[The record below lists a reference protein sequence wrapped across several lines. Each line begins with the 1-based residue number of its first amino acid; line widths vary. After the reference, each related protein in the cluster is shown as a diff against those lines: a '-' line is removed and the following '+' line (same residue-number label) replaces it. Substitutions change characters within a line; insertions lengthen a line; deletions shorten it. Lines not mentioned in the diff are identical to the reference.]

1 MDLSEAEKQTNKLRK
16 QPVPIPAREIKVMS
30 VIGSIFGEVK
40 NCIGITEKVIRTKE
54 GRDFT
59 KLWGCSYLFKGYVAH
74 QVIELLQISK
84 RLSWFVA
91 DWLSRD
97 MFKYGLS

>member
-1 MDLSEAEKQTNKLRK
+1 MAPCAGDGERNMDLRSEAQKQTKTLRK

-59 KLWGCSYLFKGYVAH
+59 KLW
-74 QVIELLQISK
+74 
-84 RLSWFVA
+84 
-91 DWLSRD
+91 
-97 MFKYGLS
+97 